1 MFNSKYS
8 LVSFGTAPYKDALAM
23 GFKQDALFK
32 EVLAIP
38 EIENNWDSPESTQ
51 KIEQLLKEFG
61 FING

>member
-1 MFNSKYS
+1 
-8 LVSFGTAPYKDALAM
+8 M

-38 EIENNWDSPESTQ
+38 EIENNWDSPEATQ